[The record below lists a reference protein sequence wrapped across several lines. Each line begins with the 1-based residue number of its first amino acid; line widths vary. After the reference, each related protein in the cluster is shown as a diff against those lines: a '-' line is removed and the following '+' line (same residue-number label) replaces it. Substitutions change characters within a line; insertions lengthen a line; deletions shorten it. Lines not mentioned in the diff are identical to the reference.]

1 MEFLNTLWV
10 IAAAILAG
18 RAYFRTRALAA
29 NVVALDARIAGL
41 ELRLSGLDRQPT
53 TAPEAPP
60 VEAPLP
66 EQPVSALE
74 PVAATEEAL
83 SG

>member
-29 NVVALDARIAGL
+29 NVVALDARIARL
-41 ELRLSGLDRQPT
+41 ELRFSGLYIQRTIAPVGPLVDSAVLLQPF
-53 TAPEAPP
+53 
-60 VEAPLP
+60 
-66 EQPVSALE
+66 SASE
-74 PVAATEEAL
+74 P
-83 SG
+83 